1 VFDIATAHYGFHISH
16 NELVAICSYLL
27 EYNNNV
33 HHIVNWTVQH
43 ENEIEQL
50 QQFLKL
56 KFHQEYIISTE
67 IYGYLKDN
75 VNNSFD
81 SLVQCV
87 IMICIAKYTKHDAN
101 DLTVA
106 IILAHGYSTASS
118 IADSANRLLDNYIFD
133 AIDMPLE
140 IDSIQ
145 IVKKINEFLSYL
157 KEARRLYLL
166 VDMGSLE
173 EIYQGIEYKNI
184 DIALINNVNTK
195 LALTIG
201 QGIVQKREI
210 PEIFDDIKKED
221 QYNIHIE
228 LNHKKEPII
237 LCSCASGMGTAN
249 KLKEIILESLPANVT
264 LKVLTYDY
272 ASLIKQQVTDD
283 ALSSYKIIC
292 ILGTLNPHIQ
302 DIPFIAIEDLI
313 LNDSHNVIEK
323 VFKNY
328 LSYEQM
334 NLFEKNVLKNFSLSN
349 VMNNLTILNPNKLLE
364 HVSKGIE
371 ELQKRLHKRFKNQTC
386 FGLYVHICCLVED
399 LSQDRPLHL
408 LRI

>member
-1 VFDIATAHYGFHISH
+1 
-16 NELVAICSYLL
+16 
-27 EYNNNV
+27 
-33 HHIVNWTVQH
+33 
-43 ENEIEQL
+43 
-50 QQFLKL
+50 
-56 KFHQEYIISTE
+56 
-67 IYGYLKDN
+67 
-75 VNNSFD
+75 
-81 SLVQCV
+81 
-87 IMICIAKYTKHDAN
+87 MICIAKYTKHDAN

-272 ASLIKQQVTDD
+272 A
-283 ALSSYKIIC
+283 
-292 ILGTLNPHIQ
+292 
-302 DIPFIAIEDLI
+302 
-313 LNDSHNVIEK
+313 
-323 VFKNY
+323 
-328 LSYEQM
+328 
-334 NLFEKNVLKNFSLSN
+334 
-349 VMNNLTILNPNKLLE
+349 
-364 HVSKGIE
+364 
-371 ELQKRLHKRFKNQTC
+371 
-386 FGLYVHICCLVED
+386 
-399 LSQDRPLHL
+399 
-408 LRI
+408 

>member
-1 VFDIATAHYGFHISH
+1 MFDIATAHYGFHISH

-145 IVKKINEFLSYL
+145 IVKKLMNFY
-157 KEARRLYLL
+157 
-166 VDMGSLE
+166 
-173 EIYQGIEYKNI
+173 
-184 DIALINNVNTK
+184 
-195 LALTIG
+195 
-201 QGIVQKREI
+201 
-210 PEIFDDIKKED
+210 
-221 QYNIHIE
+221 HI
-228 LNHKKEPII
+228 
-237 LCSCASGMGTAN
+237 
-249 KLKEIILESLPANVT
+249 
-264 LKVLTYDY
+264 
-272 ASLIKQQVTDD
+272 
-283 ALSSYKIIC
+283 
-292 ILGTLNPHIQ
+292 
-302 DIPFIAIEDLI
+302 
-313 LNDSHNVIEK
+313 
-323 VFKNY
+323 
-328 LSYEQM
+328 
-334 NLFEKNVLKNFSLSN
+334 
-349 VMNNLTILNPNKLLE
+349 
-364 HVSKGIE
+364 
-371 ELQKRLHKRFKNQTC
+371 
-386 FGLYVHICCLVED
+386 
-399 LSQDRPLHL
+399 
-408 LRI
+408 